1 MTPNRRIFLNIIA
14 TYGRSVYA
22 LVCGAFAVG
31 VGGAGE
37 GGFCVVQC
45 INGYYS
51 VIILKMTNQ
60 YS

>member
-1 MTPNRRIFLNIIA
+1 M
-14 TYGRSVYA
+14 YGRSVYA
-22 LVCGAFAVG
+22 LVCGSFAVG
-31 VGGAGE
+31 AIDAGA

>member
-37 GGFCVVQC
+37 GGCC
-45 INGYYS
+45 AMHKW
-51 VIILKMTNQ
+51 ILFSDYFKNDE
-60 YS
+60 SI